1 MKHTLYIGRRMAMT
15 LPEVHVMPQHDLRDH
30 ETSRECWCKP
40 TEDEDEPRVVL
51 HHAMDQREQYEQGR
65 KPQ

>member
-1 MKHTLYIGRRMAMT
+1 
-15 LPEVHVMPQHDLRDH
+15 MPLHDLRDH

-65 KPQ
+65 KTQ